1 MGNVYILWQ
10 TRTHHGERAH
20 IMANTHTS
28 RGTCIHHDKDAHI
41 IRNVHTLWQIRTH
54 HGERVYIIG
63 GKLIT
68 NKCVPRKVR
77 LSGCQNSEKYVY
89 QGVKTVKNAFIIVAK
104 Q

>member
-1 MGNVYILWQ
+1 
-10 TRTHHGERAH
+10 
-20 IMANTHTS
+20 MAKTHTS
-28 RGTCIHHDKDAHI
+28 LGTCIHYGKYAHI
-41 IRNVHTLWQIRTH
+41 TGNVHTLWQIRTH